1 MILTNRRNPARDK
14 LSLGIRGSL
23 YENEDADQRRHVQ
36 WRRSFSRALYESAT
50 CAKLQNR
57 LYNGSPTERLKHV
70 PVTRK
75 INNSR

>member
-1 MILTNRRNPARDK
+1 MA
-14 LSLGIRGSL
+14 
-23 YENEDADQRRHVQ
+23 
-36 WRRSFSRALYESAT
+36 RRSFSRALYESAT

-75 INNSR
+75 IINSR